1 MKSLFILLAIV
12 LMSSFAY
19 AGSMSEAA
27 QEDVTKSDATAVSMA
42 SLELD
47 PTRDGF
53 SMSVAIGVADF
64 ADGDDEFG
72 EAVGLM
78 YGKDDKAINFKYAR
92 SGSYAAAGVGLT
104 MGF

>member
-1 MKSLFILLAIV
+1 MKIFIIGLVVLLLASI
-12 LMSSFAY
+12 SY

-27 QEDVTKSDATAVSMA
+27 QEDVTQSDATAVSMA

-53 SMSVAIGVADF
+53 SVSVAIGVADF

>member
-1 MKSLFILLAIV
+1 MKKLIMILAIALV
-12 LMSSFAY
+12 SSTVY

-27 QEDVTKSDATAVSMA
+27 QEDVTQSDATAIAMA

-53 SMSVAIGVADF
+53 SMSVAIGVSDF

-72 EAVGLM
+72 EAIGLM
-78 YGKDDKAINFKYAR
+78 YGKEDKAINFKYSR
-92 SGSYAAAGVGLT
+92 SGSYAAAGVGVT
-104 MGF
+104 VGF

>member
-1 MKSLFILLAIV
+1 MKIFIIGLVVLLLASI
-12 LMSSFAY
+12 SY

-27 QEDVTKSDATAVSMA
+27 KEDVTQSDATAVSMA

-53 SMSVAIGVADF
+53 SVSVAIGVADF